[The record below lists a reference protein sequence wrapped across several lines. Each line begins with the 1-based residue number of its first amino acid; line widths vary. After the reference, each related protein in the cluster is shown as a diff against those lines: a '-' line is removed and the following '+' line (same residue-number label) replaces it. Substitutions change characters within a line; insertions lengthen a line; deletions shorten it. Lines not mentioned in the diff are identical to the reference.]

1 METARK
7 GSGKIREGVG
17 KYQNKQTQNEMNQKT
32 ASTQK
37 LYKNASIHDNKREK
51 TKQKIC
57 QLCYNLK
64 AGKKKKKSQ
73 GFSPTCQQMSFNIL
87 KARIT
92 K

>member
-64 AGKKKKKSQ
+64 AGKKKKKKVRDFLPHVSKCHPIFLKQ
-73 GFSPTCQQMSFNIL
+73 G
-87 KARIT
+87 
-92 K
+92 

>member
-64 AGKKKKKSQ
+64 AGKKKKKVRDFLPHVSKCHSIFLKQ
-73 GFSPTCQQMSFNIL
+73 G
-87 KARIT
+87 
-92 K
+92 

>member
-64 AGKKKKKSQ
+64 AGKKKKKKKVRDFLPHVSKCHPIFLKQ
-73 GFSPTCQQMSFNIL
+73 G
-87 KARIT
+87 
-92 K
+92 